1 MSTNVVVI
9 SGRVAR
15 IDEMKIN
22 PQSGAA
28 YIPFAVACNRMSKD
42 KKADFFNCMAFGKTA
57 ELVAD
62 LLSKGDQL
70 TINGRLQIDEW
81 EKNGE
86 KRTAPKIIV
95 NGFDKMWPPKQQDGT
110 SPEQQEG
117 ASPVSGGLQE
127 SRFDFNG

>member
-1 MSTNVVVI
+1 MSTNIVVI
-9 SGRVAR
+9 SGRVVRVA
-15 IDEMKIN
+15 ELKYN
-22 PQSGAA
+22 PQSGTAH
-28 YIPFAVACNRMSKD
+28 ILFDIACNRMSKD
-42 KKADFFNCMAFGKTA
+42 KKADFFNCIAFGKTA

-95 NGFDKMWPPKQQDGT
+95 NGFDKMWPPKQQEET
-110 SPEQQEG
+110 
-117 ASPVSGGLQE
+117 APVSDGIQE
-127 SRFDFNG
+127 SNFDFNG

>member
-22 PQSGAA
+22 PQSGNA

-95 NGFDKMWPPKQQDGT
+95 NGFDKMWPPKQQGGT

-127 SRFDFNG
+127 SNFDFNG

>member
-22 PQSGAA
+22 PQSGTA

-62 LLSKGDQL
+62 HLSKGDQL

-95 NGFDKMWPPKQQDGT
+95 NGFDKMWPPKQQE
-110 SPEQQEG
+110 EQ
-117 ASPVSGGLQE
+117 APANNGLQE
-127 SRFDFNG
+127 SNFDFNG

>member
-9 SGRVAR
+9 SGRVVR
-15 IDEMKIN
+15 VDEMKIN
-22 PQSGAA
+22 PQSGNA

-95 NGFDKMWPPKQQDGT
+95 NGFDKMWPPKQQE
-110 SPEQQEG
+110 EQ
-117 ASPVSGGLQE
+117 APANNGLQE
-127 SRFDFNG
+127 SNFDFNG

>member
-9 SGRVAR
+9 SGRVVR
-15 IDEMKIN
+15 VDEMKIN
-22 PQSGAA
+22 PQSGNA

-95 NGFDKMWPPKQQDGT
+95 NGFDKMWPPKQQEGV
-110 SPEQQEG
+110 SPEQQGG

-127 SRFDFNG
+127 SDFNFNG

>member
-22 PQSGAA
+22 PQSGNA

-95 NGFDKMWPPKQQDGT
+95 NGFDKMWPPKQQE
-110 SPEQQEG
+110 EQ
-117 ASPVSGGLQE
+117 APANNGLQE
-127 SRFDFNG
+127 SNFDFNG